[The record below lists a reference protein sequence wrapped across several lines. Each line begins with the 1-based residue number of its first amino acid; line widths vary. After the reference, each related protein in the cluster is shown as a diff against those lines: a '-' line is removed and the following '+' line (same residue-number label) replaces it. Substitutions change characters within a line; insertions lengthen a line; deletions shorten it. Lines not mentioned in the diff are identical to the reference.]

1 MLRLLKLI
9 VLFAAFVLTLAFTL
23 LNRESSVTLNYY
35 YGELAVSLPLL
46 VIGLLALGW
55 LLGLLSLSGRILR
68 MTGRNAKLQR
78 EVRQAETEVQ
88 NLRKLPLQND
98 Y

>member
-1 MLRLLKLI
+1 MLRLLKFIILLSAFLLAL
-9 VLFAAFVLTLAFTL
+9 VFAL
-23 LNRESSVTLNYY
+23 LNRAETVVINYY
-35 YGELAVSLPLL
+35 YGELVLSLPILA
-46 VIGLLALGW
+46 ISLLACGW
-55 LLGLLSLSGRILR
+55 LLGVVTLTGKVLR

-78 EVRQAETEVQ
+78 SARQAETEVQ